1 MTKQELIKEV
11 ATAVQMP
18 VSSVQS
24 VVEATMDSIKST
36 MVARDNIY
44 LRGFG
49 TFARVTRAPKLV
61 RDIQRNKTIQLGERV
76 VPVFKPAKEFK
87 DKFR

>member
-1 MTKQELIKEV
+1 
-11 ATAVQMP
+11 
-18 VSSVQS
+18 
-24 VVEATMDSIKST
+24 
-36 MVARDNIY
+36 MVAGDNIY

>member
-1 MTKQELIKEV
+1 MTKQEFNKEV
-11 ATAVQMP
+11 ATAVKP

-36 MVARDNIY
+36 MVAGDNIY

-61 RDIQRNKTIQLGERV
+61 RDIQRNKAIQLGERV